1 MFKTQKLIVF
11 LYIVKKIEKNVNNNS
26 IYDSIKKIKIFWHYL
41 TKYVQDTHTKNYKI
55 FKEKLK
61 NT

>member
-1 MFKTQKLIVF
+1 MTVLRQLKYFGI
-11 LYIVKKIEKNVNNNS
+11 N
-26 IYDSIKKIKIFWHYL
+26 L
-41 TKYVQDTHTKNYKI
+41 TNYVQDTHTKNYKI